1 MLTRLNLLCVL
12 LASSSLDMVGSLPE
26 PEGEIPHWLKPNPI
40 NILMVDSPPYF
51 GTDLAQKVVTRLG
64 DTAFLRCKVF
74 NLGNKMVSWLRADK
88 LEIISSGLYTFI
100 RDPRYSA
107 EYMEEENTWVLRIT
121 KVEYEDSAVFD
132 CQVNTD
138 PVMMY
143 PVSLK
148 VVKPDHAQ
156 FVNDAPL
163 HVPETSVTIVG
174 GPHNH
179 VKVGDALNL
188 TCVVTNPPPHQ
199 GEVQWL
205 VNDHLVSPR
214 QGLSIL
220 SETSP
225 SRSSSSLIIHE
236 VHMRDSG
243 LYRCAPGGTD
253 HALQFVQIIAGL
265 NHDEHLI
272 PSHMVIPLVSLLIIS
287 FLLIILGVL
296 TAMAATTD
304 VSESCSSEVRQV

>member
-1 MLTRLNLLCVL
+1 MLTCPSLVCLLLV
-12 LASSSLDMVGSLPE
+12 SSCLDMVGSL

-40 NILMVDSPPYF
+40 NILMVDAPPYF
-51 GTDLAQKVVTRLG
+51 GTDQAQRVVTRLG

-148 VVKPDHAQ
+148 VVKPDHAH
-156 FVNDAPL
+156 FVNDAPQL
-163 HVPETSVTIVG
+163 VPESSVSIAG
-174 GPHNH
+174 GRHSL
-179 VKVGDALNL
+179 VMAGDALNL
-188 TCVVTNPPPHQ
+188 TCVVTNPPPNH

-220 SETSP
+220 SESSP
-225 SRSSSSLIIHE
+225 SRTTSSLLIPQA
-236 VHMRDSG
+236 HMRDSG
-243 LYRCAPGGTD
+243 TYRCAPGGTD
-253 HALQFVQIIAGL
+253 HAVQFVEIIAEL
-265 NHDEHLI
+265 NPENHI
-272 PSHMVIPLVSLLIIS
+272 PGHMVIPLVSLMIIS
-287 FLLIILGVL
+287 FLLVILGVV

-304 VSESCSSEVRQV
+304 VSDNCSSDIRQV